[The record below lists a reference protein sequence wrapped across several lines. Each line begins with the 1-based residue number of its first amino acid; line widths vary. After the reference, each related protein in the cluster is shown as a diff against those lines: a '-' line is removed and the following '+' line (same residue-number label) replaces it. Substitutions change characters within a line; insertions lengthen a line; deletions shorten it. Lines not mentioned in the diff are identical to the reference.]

1 MTWLAVFAALAVTD
15 FFWALTVRKAAD
27 NAAFHAAL
35 WAVPL
40 FLGQAV
46 GVIGYVHD
54 WWLLV
59 PGAAGTFVGTA
70 AGVLWN
76 KRVRNPA
83 RFSDR

>member
-1 MTWLAVFAALAVTD
+1 MTWLAVFVALAVTD

-27 NAAFHAAL
+27 NNAFAAAA

-54 WWLLV
+54 GWLLL
-59 PGAAGTFVGTA
+59 PGMAGTFAGTY
-70 AGVLWN
+70 AGVIWN
-76 KRVRNPA
+76 RRKR
-83 RFSDR
+83 